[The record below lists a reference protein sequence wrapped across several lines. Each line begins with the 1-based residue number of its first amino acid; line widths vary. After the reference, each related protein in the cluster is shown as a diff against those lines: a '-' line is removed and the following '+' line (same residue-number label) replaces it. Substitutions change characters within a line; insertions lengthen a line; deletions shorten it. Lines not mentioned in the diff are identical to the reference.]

1 MVFSDEIIIEDYK
14 IRYKKKFSSSI
25 LIILTGEDKL
35 NSRLTKHEKKVDI
48 IIFNLGIK
56 FLFLSKI
63 INVSCNIKLQVTNSS
78 VHLMFPDSLWIIN
91 VQYLITPAPI
101 SSGPATHQG
110 TLSYVYPMCTRKYYR
125 YTYVLHPSGT
135 SSVTVQSETSLKI
148 YFSSSETVFDHSQ
161 LLIKLDRIF
170 ISTNFK
176 ACNNLHRRK
185 SLSFQKVNG
194 EQIFCL
200 FSILPLILNVK
211 FVCNHQSSTYSSY
224 KKCKLEIFKRILI
237 ISHELIVIKANVLVN
252 HLQKTYKNHL
262 DLINLIFFKY
272 AKACKRS
279 FFSII
284 PNAVLI
290 INNNGD
296 I

>member
-1 MVFSDEIIIEDYK
+1 
-14 IRYKKKFSSSI
+14 
-25 LIILTGEDKL
+25 
-35 NSRLTKHEKKVDI
+35 
-48 IIFNLGIK
+48 
-56 FLFLSKI
+56 
-63 INVSCNIKLQVTNSS
+63 
-78 VHLMFPDSLWIIN
+78 MFPDSVWIIN

>member
-1 MVFSDEIIIEDYK
+1 MVFQIIKEIIFKIFQKKIKFIPYKVRINTLFSENVFIKNYK
-14 IRYKKKFSSSI
+14 ILYKNKLSSANLNILMFEVKLTFQSKKQAH
-25 LIILTGEDKL
+25 D
-35 NSRLTKHEKKVDI
+35 NNKKVDI
-48 IIFNLGIK
+48 MNFTLGNN
-56 FLFLSKI
+56 FLFQFITVLYTI
-63 INVSCNIKLQVTNSS
+63 ILQITNSS

-176 ACNNLHRRK
+176 ACNNLHQRK

-194 EQIFCL
+194 
-200 FSILPLILNVK
+200 
-211 FVCNHQSSTYSSY
+211 
-224 KKCKLEIFKRILI
+224 
-237 ISHELIVIKANVLVN
+237 
-252 HLQKTYKNHL
+252 
-262 DLINLIFFKY
+262 
-272 AKACKRS
+272 
-279 FFSII
+279 
-284 PNAVLI
+284 
-290 INNNGD
+290 
-296 I
+296 